1 MREQKGETMNE
12 LRIFNN
18 PEFGEVRT
26 TEINGQ
32 PYFVGKD
39 IAEILGYTNASKA
52 LADHIDAEDKLKN
65 ETLSSLGQRGGWLI
79 NESGLYSLILSS
91 KLENAKRFKRWI
103 TAEVLPSIRK
113 TGGYIAGQEELSDAD
128 LMAKALLVA
137 QKQIEERNKQIE
149 ELQPKALFADA
160 VSASKTSILVGEM
173 AKLLKQNG
181 VEMGQKRFF
190 EWLRNNGFLIRRKGN
205 DWNMPTQRAMEM
217 GLFEIKETTI
227 NHPDGHISI
236 SKTPKITGKGQVFF
250 VNKLVE
256 A

>member
-1 MREQKGETMNE
+1 MNE